1 MSSKEIKIKELTRV
15 KNDRLLIAVR
25 LKKTIIYIENI
36 LENFPHKYIE
46 IKALISN
53 SLYEMLEYVYLAN
66 SGYDKERNRNL
77 SIIKLQMVDFYL
89 MLSYKKNLIGK
100 KKFEGISKHLE
111 EISKML
117 YSWKN
122 YNEESR

>member
-1 MSSKEIKIKELTRV
+1 MSSKEEKRKETTRE

-46 IKALISN
+46 IKSHISN

-100 KKFEGISKHLE
+100 KKFEGIIKHLE
-111 EISKML
+111 EIYKML
-117 YSWKN
+117 YGWKN
-122 YNEESR
+122 YNEEI

>member
-1 MSSKEIKIKELTRV
+1 MSSKESKIRESTRE

-25 LKKTIIYIENI
+25 LKKTIIYLENI

-46 IKALISN
+46 IRTNISKT
-53 SLYEMLEYVYLAN
+53 LYEILECIYLAN
-66 SGYDKERNRNL
+66 NGFEKEKNKNL
-77 SIIKLQMVDFYL
+77 SIIKLQMIDFYL

-111 EISKML
+111 EIAKML

>member
-1 MSSKEIKIKELTRV
+1 MSSKESKIRESTRE

-25 LKKTIIYIENI
+25 LKKTIIYLENI

-46 IKALISN
+46 IRTNIIKT
-53 SLYEMLEYVYLAN
+53 LYEILECIYLAN
-66 SGYDKERNRNL
+66 NGFEKEKNKNL
-77 SIIKLQMVDFYL
+77 SIIKLQMIDFYL
-89 MLSYKKNLIGK
+89 MLSYKKDLIGK

-122 YNEESR
+122 FNEESR

>member
-1 MSSKEIKIKELTRV
+1 MSNDKDEKKKETTHE

-46 IKALISN
+46 IKSHISN
-53 SLYEMLEYVYLAN
+53 SLYEMLECIYLAN
-66 SGYDKERNRNL
+66 SGFEKEKNQNL

-89 MLSYKKNLIGK
+89 MLSYKKNLIGRK
-100 KKFEGISKHLE
+100 KLEGISKHL
-111 EISKML
+111 KML
-117 YSWKN
+117 YGWKN
-122 YNEESR
+122 YNEEI